1 MQPLN
6 EDNVVAEYDYYTLDQ
21 AMRIIEQRS
30 RHKRLVKKRKER
42 LYRRYLLRQK
52 ILGIMLILISGLG
65 MLAEV
70 NVGFAMVL
78 LLGVYTVTTKKIIIY
93 KD

>member
-6 EDNVVAEYDYYTLDQ
+6 EDNVVAEYDYYTIDQ
-21 AMRIIEQRS
+21 AMKIIEQRN

-78 LLGVYTVTTKKIIIY
+78 LLGVYTVTTKRIIIY
-93 KD
+93 RD

>member
-52 ILGIMLILISGLG
+52 ILGITLILFSGIG

-70 NVGFAMVL
+70 NVGFVMVL
-78 LLGVYTVTTKKIIIY
+78 LIGIYTVATKRIIIY
-93 KD
+93 RD

>member
-6 EDNVVAEYDYYTLDQ
+6 EDNVVAEYDYYTIDQ
-21 AMRIIEQRS
+21 AMKIIEQRN

-52 ILGIMLILISGLG
+52 ILGITLILFSGLG

-78 LLGVYTVTTKKIIIY
+78 LLGVYTVTTKRMIIY
-93 KD
+93 RD

>member
-6 EDNVVAEYDYYTLDQ
+6 EDNVVAEYDYYTIDQ
-21 AMRIIEQRS
+21 AMKIIEQRN

-52 ILGIMLILISGLG
+52 ILGITLILFSGIG

-70 NVGFAMVL
+70 NVGFIMVL
-78 LLGVYTVTTKKIIIY
+78 LIGIYTVATKRIIIY
-93 KD
+93 RD

>member
-65 MLAEV
+65 MLAEI

-78 LLGVYTVTTKKIIIY
+78 LLGIYTVTTKRIIIY
-93 KD
+93 RD

>member
-70 NVGFAMVL
+70 NVGFVMVL
-78 LLGVYTVTTKKIIIY
+78 LLGIYTLATKKIIIY
-93 KD
+93 RD

>member
-78 LLGVYTVTTKKIIIY
+78 LLGVYTVTTKRMIIY

>member
-52 ILGIMLILISGLG
+52 I
-65 MLAEV
+65 
-70 NVGFAMVL
+70 
-78 LLGVYTVTTKKIIIY
+78 
-93 KD
+93 

>member
-78 LLGVYTVTTKKIIIY
+78 LLGIYTVTTKRIIIY
-93 KD
+93 RD

>member
-78 LLGVYTVTTKKIIIY
+78 LLGVYTVTTKRIIIY
-93 KD
+93 RD

>member
-21 AMRIIEQRS
+21 ARKIIEQRN

-52 ILGIMLILISGLG
+52 ILGITLILFSGIG

-70 NVGFAMVL
+70 NVGFIMVL
-78 LLGVYTVTTKKIIIY
+78 LIGIYTVATKRIIIY
-93 KD
+93 RD

>member
-6 EDNVVAEYDYYTLDQ
+6 EDNVVAEYDYYTIDQ
-21 AMRIIEQRS
+21 AMRIIEQRN

-78 LLGVYTVTTKKIIIY
+78 LLGVYTVTTKRIIIY
-93 KD
+93 RD

>member
-70 NVGFAMVL
+70 NVGFTMVL
-78 LLGVYTVTTKKIIIY
+78 LLGVYTVTTKRIIIY
-93 KD
+93 RD

>member
-6 EDNVVAEYDYYTLDQ
+6 EDNVVAEYDYYTIDQ
-21 AMRIIEQRS
+21 AMKIIEQRN

-52 ILGIMLILISGLG
+52 ILGITLILFSGIG

-70 NVGFAMVL
+70 NVGFVMVL
-78 LLGVYTVTTKKIIIY
+78 LIGIYTVATKRIIIY
-93 KD
+93 RD

>member
-6 EDNVVAEYDYYTLDQ
+6 EDNVVAEYDYYTIDQ
-21 AMRIIEQRS
+21 AMKIIEQRN

-78 LLGVYTVTTKKIIIY
+78 LLGVYTVTTKRIIIY

>member
-6 EDNVVAEYDYYTLDQ
+6 EDNVVAEYDYYTIDQ
-21 AMRIIEQRS
+21 AMRIIEQRN

-78 LLGVYTVTTKKIIIY
+78 LLGVYTVTTKRIIIY

>member
-1 MQPLN
+1 MQSLN
-6 EDNVVAEYDYYTLDQ
+6 EDNVVAEYDYYTIDQ
-21 AMRIIEQRS
+21 AMRIIEQRN

-78 LLGVYTVTTKKIIIY
+78 LLGVYTVTTKRIIIY
-93 KD
+93 RD

>member
-42 LYRRYLLRQK
+42 LYRHYLLRQK

-78 LLGVYTVTTKKIIIY
+78 LLGVYTVTTKRIIIY
-93 KD
+93 RD

>member
-6 EDNVVAEYDYYTLDQ
+6 EDNVVAEYDYYTIDQ
-21 AMRIIEQRS
+21 AMKIIEQRN

-78 LLGVYTVTTKKIIIY
+78 LIGIYTVATKRIIIY
-93 KD
+93 RD

>member
-78 LLGVYTVTTKKIIIY
+78 LLGVYTVTTKRMIIY
-93 KD
+93 RD

>member
-1 MQPLN
+1 MQSLN
-6 EDNVVAEYDYYTLDQ
+6 EDNVVAEYDYYTIDQ
-21 AMRIIEQRS
+21 AMKIIEQRN

-52 ILGIMLILISGLG
+52 ILGITLILFSGIG

-70 NVGFAMVL
+70 NVGFVMVL
-78 LLGVYTVTTKKIIIY
+78 LIGIYTVATKRIIIY
-93 KD
+93 RD

>member
-6 EDNVVAEYDYYTLDQ
+6 EDNVVAEYDYYTIDQ
-21 AMRIIEQRS
+21 AMKIIEQRN

-52 ILGIMLILISGLG
+52 ILGIMLILISGIG

-70 NVGFAMVL
+70 NVGFVMVL
-78 LLGVYTVTTKKIIIY
+78 LIGIYTVATKRIIIY
-93 KD
+93 RD

>member
-52 ILGIMLILISGLG
+52 ILGIMLILISGSG

-78 LLGVYTVTTKKIIIY
+78 LLGVYTVTTKRIIIY
-93 KD
+93 RD

>member
-21 AMRIIEQRS
+21 AMKIIEQRS

-42 LYRRYLLRQK
+42 LYKRYLLRQK

-78 LLGVYTVTTKKIIIY
+78 LLGVYTVTTKRIIIY
-93 KD
+93 RD

>member
-1 MQPLN
+1 
-6 EDNVVAEYDYYTLDQ
+6 
-21 AMRIIEQRS
+21 MRIIEQRS

-52 ILGIMLILISGLG
+52 ILGITLILFSGIG

-70 NVGFAMVL
+70 NVGFVMVL
-78 LLGVYTVTTKKIIIY
+78 LIGIYTVATKRIIIY
-93 KD
+93 RD

>member
-42 LYRRYLLRQK
+42 LYKRYLLRQK

-78 LLGVYTVTTKKIIIY
+78 LLGVYTVTTKRIIIY
-93 KD
+93 RD